1 MCDRHEVCHDL
12 GDSQEIYGV
21 STVTLVL
28 LWLYSQSIVVHLD
41 YYMYS
46 NDVMSNATCNVNGFS
61 TICRGRRGKLAMLS
75 RY

>member
-1 MCDRHEVCHDL
+1 MCARQQLYHDL
-12 GDSQEIYGV
+12 GDSQEISGV

-28 LWLYSQSIVVHLD
+28 LNRGCLWLYSQSTGVHLD

-61 TICRGRRGKLAMLS
+61 TICTEIML
-75 RY
+75 